1 MTRYDRIKRLCK
13 KNGFTVTGLEKQ
25 LGFARGSLC
34 KINVSQPSA
43 EKLFLLAETLNT
55 TPDYLL
61 TGEDDESSEGRSM
74 NIDERIQALID
85 DLTGD
90 SSAYCYGEVMSEEG
104 KLALLN
110 SLKQDK
116 EFLTALYKKK

>member
-1 MTRYDRIKRLCK
+1 MYNTFQKLLDQKGVTAYKVAK
-13 KNGFTVTGLEKQ
+13 ETGLTTATLTNWKKGRYTPKQ
-25 LGFARGSLC
+25 DKLQ
-34 KINVSQPSA
+34 KIA
-43 EKLFLLAETLNT
+43 EYFDVTV
-55 TPDYLL
+55 DYLL
-61 TGEDDESSEGRSM
+61 TGEDAEPAEERSM